1 MRRDR
6 FGLACALKHEQLW
19 YDGHRF
25 KDDGEWPENLYE
37 SEVVVEDECKDSIRP
52 NEIFYAECVDGWVVC
67 RPKGACS
74 RAQET
79 DIRNW

>member
-1 MRRDR
+1 M
-6 FGLACALKHEQLW
+6 G
-19 YDGHRF
+19 G
-25 KDDGEWPENLYE
+25 WPPIQGKWRKTRELYV
-37 SEVVVEDECKDSIRP
+37 SEVVVEDESRRP

-79 DIRNW
+79 DVCN